1 MPGIVRKG
9 DVHVGH
15 ASPTPNPKH
24 VTAYAA
30 GSDNVFV
37 NSQNVQRIGDMTSC
51 GDPATTGSPNIY
63 VNGIK
68 VHRRND
74 ATGGHGSWVPN
85 ASNSGSSDV
94 FAGG

>member
-37 NSQNVQRIGDMTSC
+37 NSQNVQRIGVKCMFLR
-51 GDPATTGSPNIY
+51 
-63 VNGIK
+63 K
-68 VHRRND
+68 E
-74 ATGGHGSWVPN
+74 
-85 ASNSGSSDV
+85 
-94 FAGG
+94 AGF

>member
-1 MPGIVRKG
+1 VPGIVRKG

-37 NSQNVQRIGDMTSC
+37 NSQNVQIQQVLLTFM
-51 GDPATTGSPNIY
+51 
-63 VNGIK
+63 
-68 VHRRND
+68 
-74 ATGGHGSWVPN
+74 
-85 ASNSGSSDV
+85 
-94 FAGG
+94 